1 MYKVKLEMIREYEG
15 IMNRCFD
22 LNDNRWF
29 PNFIVVRRALLEGR
43 DVQSGESENGWIGM
57 PKEVQKIV
65 KAEKAALINDQSK
78 VNSRI
83 ENEMKQLKRV
93 IGENQERKVETR
105 RLI

>member
-15 IMNRCFD
+15 IMNRCCD

-43 DVQSGESENGWIGM
+43 DAQSGESENGWIGM